1 MQNFYCNDAKIKSL
15 AMKKFVLV
23 STANKVFSAILL
35 IAITLSILSYVF
47 AATPNPG
54 HNFSAIGGGVVQG
67 DLLFG
72 SSTDTLGA
80 LPKNTTATRYLSNTG
95 VNNNPAWAAID
106 LANGTTGVLPGSSG
120 GTNNAFISF
129 TGPSASL
136 RTFTLPNATA
146 TILTDNADVTV
157 AQGGTGL
164 GTLTLNSLLVG
175 AGTGNVTFIAPSGD
189 GSILQSNGTTW
200 AAASSGVLF
209 NRQTLT
215 SGTTYTPTAGTKEIL
230 IRMWGGGGAGGGCNA
245 AAGCAGGGGGSGG
258 YAEYYLTNVGGT
270 YTYSIGAG
278 GVGAVGA
285 VGGAGGNTTFNT
297 GATTITAFGGGGGA
311 FTAGSAAIKFMLGGA
326 GGVVSTNGHVNGAGE
341 PGGVGMTSTVNT
353 VVMSGSG
360 ASTALGGGGIGR
372 SNVTGA
378 GNAAV
383 ANTGSGGSGGA
394 KIVAAGTNAGG
405 NGAAG
410 VIIITEFR

>member
-1 MQNFYCNDAKIKSL
+1 
-15 AMKKFVLV
+15 MKKFTLI
-23 STANKVFSAILL
+23 STANKVFSALL
-35 IAITLSILSYVF
+35 LCAITLSILGYVF

-54 HNFSAIGGGVVQG
+54 HDFSAIGGGIVQG

-72 SSTDTLGA
+72 STTDTLGA

-95 VNNNPAWAAID
+95 VNNNPAWSAIN
-106 LANGTTGVLPGSSG
+106 LTNGTTGILPGSSG
-120 GTNNAFISF
+120 GTNNAFINF
-129 TGPSASL
+129 TGPTASL

-157 AQGGTGL
+157 NQGGTGL
-164 GTLTLNSLLVG
+164 SSLTLNNLLVG
-175 AGTGNVTFIAPSGD
+175 AGTGNVTFIAPGGD

-200 AAASSGVLF
+200 VAASSGVLF

-215 SGTTYTPTAGTKEIL
+215 SGTTYTPTPGTKEIL

-245 AAGCAGGGGGSGG
+245 TAGCAGGGGGSGG
-258 YAEYYLTNVGGT
+258 YAEYYLTNVSGT
-270 YTYSIGAG
+270 YTYGIGAG
-278 GVGAVGA
+278 GVGVVGA
-285 VGGAGGNTTFNT
+285 AGGAGGNTTFNT
-297 GATTITAFGGGGGA
+297 GVTTITAFGGSGGA
-311 FTAGSAAIKFMLGGA
+311 FISGTAAIKFILGGA
-326 GGVVSTNGHVNGAGE
+326 GGALSTNGHVNGAGV
-341 PGGVGMTSTVNT
+341 PGGMGMTSTVNT

-360 ASTALGGGGIGR
+360 GSTALGGGGIGR
-372 SNVTGA
+372 NTTGA

-394 KIVAAGTNAGG
+394 KTAAAGTNAGG